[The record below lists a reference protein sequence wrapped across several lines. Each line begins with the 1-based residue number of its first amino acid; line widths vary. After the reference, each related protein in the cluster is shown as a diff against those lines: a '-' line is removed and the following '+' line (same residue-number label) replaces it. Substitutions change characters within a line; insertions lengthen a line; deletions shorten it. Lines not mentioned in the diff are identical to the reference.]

1 MRKKKVREI
10 NLSVHSMVPFSNEKF
25 EGIRIEW
32 DSDIG
37 FGGYGIYRET
47 GTEQWYADSECMDS
61 GEDKEFLRELLK
73 LIADSVIIKS

>member
-1 MRKKKVREI
+1 MKKPSEI
-10 NLSVHSMVPFSNEKF
+10 NLSAYSVTPFSNEKF
-25 EGIRIEW
+25 EGILIKW

-37 FGGYGIYRET
+37 FGEYTIYRQS

-73 LIADSVIIKS
+73 LIADNVIIKS